1 MSAHLIP
8 IRLYQILEEHSDQEH
23 PLVYG
28 RAAASAPG
36 GVWREL

>member
-23 PLVYG
+23 PLSMG
-28 RAAASAPG
+28 
-36 GVWREL
+36 ELRHLLLSLIHI